1 MLRAWSPLS
10 QGRELKYFQGFVTD
24 VDERDKG
31 QGGHDGCNVAF
42 CERVIHNITSFL
54 SEILPQEEGSG
65 KERKGN
71 MNKARTSH
79 ENSPLGKDIAEKR
92 RLLRNIYG
100 GLMTKADLAHELGYK
115 DADSAAK
122 WAREV
127 GVEPVLIRGRK
138 RYETDMVAATIVRHR
153 GMA

>member
-1 MLRAWSPLS
+1 
-10 QGRELKYFQGFVTD
+10 
-24 VDERDKG
+24 
-31 QGGHDGCNVAF
+31 
-42 CERVIHNITSFL
+42 
-54 SEILPQEEGSG
+54 
-65 KERKGN
+65 

-138 RYETDMVAATIVRHR
+138 RYETDMVAATIVRRR
-153 GMA
+153 GLA

>member
-1 MLRAWSPLS
+1 
-10 QGRELKYFQGFVTD
+10 
-24 VDERDKG
+24 
-31 QGGHDGCNVAF
+31 
-42 CERVIHNITSFL
+42 
-54 SEILPQEEGSG
+54 
-65 KERKGN
+65 

-115 DADSAAK
+115 DVDSAAK

-127 GVEPVLIRGRK
+127 GVEPVLIGRRK
-138 RYETDMVAATIVRHR
+138 RYETDMVAATIVRRR